1 MTNILGIPK
10 HKYYLKTVLMRLAI
24 TYIRKFSL
32 NIHILFLNKKYE
44 TYIYKNI
51 NYKKSFCNFFYLIR
65 VFVLKYNIH

>member
-51 NYKKSFCNFFYLIR
+51 NYKKIIL
-65 VFVLKYNIH
+65 